1 MSFISEVLYP
11 ILAKKDKERFNAS
24 EQAVLMHPRH
34 VERRQRQ
41 GYDVQS
47 DLISFIPDIVLY
59 AICAALMYL
68 ILSKAEEKQV
78 PLVLVCIMLLIA
90 LLGFGALF
98 AMYYFD
104 LKAVECYFLGYKKS
118 SYYLATKTKLK
129 DIRKDKGLAGEFK
142 AYVLS
147 RSLKVPHKILYNV
160 CVPMDNGNF
169 QEVDSI
175 IITRRMLY
183 VLECKNMAGTFQGT
197 YDDEK
202 WIQIIGS
209 QQHEKKNVYL
219 QNQGHTMALDKFLLD
234 RGIIQNGQ
242 NVCINMVLA
251 SGTIEFPAKN
261 VPMDFRFGSVSQ
273 LARFINSYDES
284 FCKDIPDN
292 GIMDDVYEALLPY
305 ALYTDTERKM
315 MMQERDARAQNGE
328 FRKGQFHTIAIQ
340 GGIPGITPA
349 GKNALLRYN
358 KLYTQIQI
366 SDGKSTCWQTR
377 TDIPNEYLQ

>member
-1 MSFISEVLYP
+1 MSFLTENLYP
-11 ILAKKDKERFNAS
+11 YLSKKQKEKFDNS
-24 EQAVLMHPRH
+24 EQRILLRPRH
-34 VERRQRQ
+34 VQRIRKQ
-41 GYDVQS
+41 GHDFQL
-47 DLISFIPDIVLY
+47 DLIGLIPDLIFYGIMYVIFTSSIDKMEKANTPGILSLIVSFI
-59 AICAALMYL
+59 
-68 ILSKAEEKQV
+68 
-78 PLVLVCIMLLIA
+78 LLI
-90 LLGFGALF
+90 GFWSIIGL
-98 AMYYFD
+98 YYFD
-104 LKAVECYFLGYKKS
+104 FKAVECYFLGYNNS
-118 SYYLATKTKLK
+118 SYYLATKTKQK
-129 DIRKDKGLAGEFK
+129 EIRKDKGLAGEFK

-147 RSLKVPHKILYNV
+147 RSLNIPHKILYNV
-160 CVPMDNGNF
+160 CIPMDNGNF

-183 VLECKNMAGTFQGT
+183 VLECKNIDGTFQGS
-197 YDDEK
+197 YDDEN

-242 NVCINMVLA
+242 NVCINMALS
-251 SGTIEFPAKN
+251 SGSIEFPAKN
-261 VPMDFRFGSVSQ
+261 VPMDFRFGSADK
-273 LARFINSYDES
+273 LARFINSYDAS
-284 FCKDIPDN
+284 FSKEIVDN

-315 MMQERDARAQNGE
+315 MMQERNVRSENGE
-328 FRKGQFHTIAIQ
+328 FKKGQFRTIAIE

-358 KLYTQIQI
+358 RLYTQIQI

-377 TDIPNEYLQ
+377 TDIPDEYLQ